1 MCFFFFFC
9 LGLRYTFIFC
19 FIIEEHKEEEEA
31 RKKSEE
37 KDAEEMKRQNLL
49 YEIEMKK
56 NLSKKQEEIDTNRKL
71 LLVS

>member
-1 MCFFFFFC
+1 MCF
-9 LGLRYTFIFC
+9 R
-19 FIIEEHKEEEEA
+19 IEEHKEEEEA